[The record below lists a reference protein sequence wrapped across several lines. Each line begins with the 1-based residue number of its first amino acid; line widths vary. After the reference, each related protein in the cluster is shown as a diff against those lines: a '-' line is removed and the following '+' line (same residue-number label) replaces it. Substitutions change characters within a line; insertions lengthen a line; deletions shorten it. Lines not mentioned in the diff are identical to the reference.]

1 MKKERQVYLR
11 PAISIVA
18 AAQAV
23 MQDQSDI
30 IHQRSLSSDD
40 GDITVD
46 GYGVDETVGIGLIQG
61 NPSSARA
68 NHGKGLWDD

>member
-11 PAISIVA
+11 PAIGIVA
-18 AAQAV
+18 AAPGV
-23 MQDQSDI
+23 ILDQSVI

>member
-1 MKKERQVYLR
+1 MKKERQAYLR
-11 PAISIVA
+11 PAIEIVA

-23 MQDQSDI
+23 MQDQSVI

>member
-46 GYGVDETVGIGLIQG
+46 GYTEDETVSLQSIFDYTSAAKS
-61 NPSSARA
+61 NRSSS
-68 NHGKGLWDD
+68 LWDD